1 MIIWLDD
8 TFELFDEITELVFR
22 ALSELLTASVTIF
35 SISVFKFSV
44 KFSVSSSIES
54 RFNEARAIW
63 KLEKRRKKEVES
75 IMNITLIE
83 KELAVMSFLGKN
95 SLITLTTSFQLSI
108 IVHFKSYSK
117 ISSRRR

>member
-63 KLEKRRKKEVES
+63 KLEKKEVES

-83 KELAVMSFLGKN
+83 KELAVMSF
-95 SLITLTTSFQLSI
+95 
-108 IVHFKSYSK
+108 
-117 ISSRRR
+117 

>member
-117 ISSRRR
+117 KSSRRR